1 MRNLRITGLFTLVAC
16 LAFSV
21 AAFAQE
27 APKPPATQ
35 AKEKLMIYDGEAL
48 KVQLYG
54 FVKLDVVSN
63 SNDVVS
69 ESGPLAVVNDRY
81 FLNRNGLFLN
91 PNPPLA
97 PNGLITDQPKD
108 NYTPIFHVKK
118 FPSERNGSLVF
129 DARTSR
135 LGLKINGPE
144 SKWGNTSAV
153 VEADFWGGHPASGT
167 ASRQGLVRMRHAYGR
182 VDWSTGTSLLV
193 GQHWTVN
200 MPLYALAS
208 TATFI
213 PWGANGLLFM
223 REPQIAVMQKLGVE
237 KYNVLIE
244 ASIARVQAGND
255 NSANLYPGPTGVQ
268 LDDRGAGEASKV
280 PGYRGRVSFNM
291 KPIDLIAVTLGAM
304 GHYHLEKQ
312 QMNYSRL
319 GLLIGAP
326 NTWGKNSLT
335 WARVGKMVNSYSYG
349 AFTKIQISL
358 VSLVASGFM
367 GWNMDSFLSGLGE
380 GAVVNTAGTKLVPVP
395 TKGGYAQVKVDLR
408 KVSPIPIE
416 LAAGMGGE
424 FKKNN
429 KLIANGKQLSNKT
442 ISGTVT
448 FHLTQYMAFMFEV
461 AKHET
466 KYKGVLGSAENM
478 RYHGA
483 AVVNF

>member
-1 MRNLRITGLFTLVAC
+1 MAFIGT
-16 LAFSV
+16 AFS
-21 AAFAQE
+21 QE
-27 APKPPATQ
+27 APVVPAKQ
-35 AKEKLMIYDGEAL
+35 PKEKLMIYDGESL

-63 SNDVVS
+63 STDVVS

-81 FLNRNGLFLN
+81 YLNVDGSFLGATALPSN
-91 PNPPLA
+91 
-97 PNGLITDQPKD
+97 QPSD
-108 NYTPIFHVKK
+108 NYTPLVHIKK
-118 FPSERNGSLVF
+118 FPSQRSGSLVF

-135 LGLKINGPE
+135 LGIKITGPE

-182 VDWSTGTSLLV
+182 VDWSSGTSLLV

-223 REPQIAVMQKLGVE
+223 REPQIAVMQKLGVDR
-237 KYNVLIE
+237 YNVLIE

-268 LDDRGAGEASKV
+268 LDDRGAGEASKI
-280 PGYRGRVSFNM
+280 PGFRGRVSFNM

-304 GHYHLEKQ
+304 GHYQWEKQ
-312 QMNYSRL
+312 QMSYGRL
-319 GLLIGAP
+319 GLLLGDPTAVP
-326 NTWGKNSLT
+326 SWVL
-335 WARVGKMVNSYSYG
+335 VGKMVNSYSYG

-380 GAVVNTAGTKLVPVP
+380 GAVVNTAGTKLVPVH

-416 LAAGMGGE
+416 LAAGIGGE
-424 FKKNN
+424 FKQNN
-429 KLIANGKQLSNKT
+429 KLIANGKQLGN
-442 ISGTVT
+442 V
-448 FHLTQYMAFMFEV
+448 
-461 AKHET
+461 
-466 KYKGVLGSAENM
+466 
-478 RYHGA
+478 
-483 AVVNF
+483 